1 MVMSELMQRLEA
13 NATRLQTA
21 YNSGYQLLDVAVTDA
36 MPWVLGLPVVQK
48 RIPEPLRPMF
58 GRGRTVRLEDIELLT
73 IRLLAILQA
82 SAPKPEKP

>member
-13 NATRLQTA
+13 NAARLQTA

-58 GRGRTVRLEDIELLT
+58 GRGRSVRLEDIELLT